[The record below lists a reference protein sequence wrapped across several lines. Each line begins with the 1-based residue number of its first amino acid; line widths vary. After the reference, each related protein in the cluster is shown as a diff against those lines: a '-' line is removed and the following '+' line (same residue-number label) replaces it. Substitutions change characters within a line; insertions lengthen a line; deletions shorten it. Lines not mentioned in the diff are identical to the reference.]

1 MMYWAAFSKYLIL
14 EIGHINLR
22 FDVLNFDLQ
31 SCTTQDEG
39 HLCIWWPLPF
49 NLVVFTSKVT
59 FLIYWIFDHAGVPFG
74 FDVWIWS
81 MYTCISA
88 VYVYTGI
95 PFYFP
100 ILSLLLFLLGS
111 SLFNKI
117 LYCFRTVSFIFTQI
131 LCSLFLHPFF
141 WDNLQWSQF

>member
-22 FDVLNFDLQ
+22 FDLLNFDLQ

-81 MYTCISA
+81 MHISRLRLYRYTLLFSYSFFITFLVRVFSFQQNTLLFSYCF
-88 VYVYTGI
+88 
-95 PFYFP
+95 FYFYTNFVLAFSP
-100 ILSLLLFLLGS
+100 SFFL
-111 SLFNKI
+111 
-117 LYCFRTVSFIFTQI
+117 R
-131 LCSLFLHPFF
+131 
-141 WDNLQWSQF
+141 